1 MSYASNRP
9 LLATIIYLGFVVL
22 VFHRIIRDYEK
33 LKSKGQIDLN
43 VIILVFLI
51 VFGVYSLIADTKNV
65 VEFSQIT
72 IKKFTNNPGY
82 LENQL
87 DQINKLKY
95 YTDTIEKELIN

>member
-1 MSYASNRP
+1 
-9 LLATIIYLGFVVL
+9 
-22 VFHRIIRDYEK
+22 
-33 LKSKGQIDLN
+33 
-43 VIILVFLI
+43 
-51 VFGVYSLIADTKNV
+51 LIADTKNV